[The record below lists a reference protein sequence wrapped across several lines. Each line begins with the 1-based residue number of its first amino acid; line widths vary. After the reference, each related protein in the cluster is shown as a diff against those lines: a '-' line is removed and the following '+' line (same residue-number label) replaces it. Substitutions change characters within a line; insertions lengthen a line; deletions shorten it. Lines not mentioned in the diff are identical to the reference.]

1 MKNILLILAI
11 AYSSASFAQ
20 GNLQF
25 NKVVNVSGVTPG
37 GNVFTTVSVPVGK
50 VWKITSSSWMDS
62 GGNIPNQSS
71 SNIRALCIGPYML
84 KGWHQYNGSTLD
96 PVTFPIWLEEGDYD
110 VKFCN
115 YTYTIS
121 NYTYAISGIEF
132 NIIP

>member
-1 MKNILLILAI
+1 MKYIYTFLFIAI
-11 AYSSASFAQ
+11 SATSFAQ

-37 GNVFTTVSVPVGK
+37 GNVFTTVTVPAGK
-50 VWKITSSSWMDS
+50 VWKITSSTWLNSAGS
-62 GGNIPNQSS
+62 ITSS
-71 SNIRALCIGPYML
+71 TYAMTPLCIGPFL
-84 KGWHQYNGSTLD
+84 LNGWKTSNGGAYN

-110 VKFCN
+110 VKHCDAQSA
-115 YTYTIS
+115 S

>member
-1 MKNILLILAI
+1 MKHLFTILLVAI
-11 AYSSASFAQ
+11 SATTFAQ

-25 NKVVNVSGVTPG
+25 SKVINVSGVTPG
-37 GNVFTTVSVPVGK
+37 GNVFTTVTVPVGR
-50 VWKITSSSWMDS
+50 VWKITSSSWLNVN
-62 GGNIPNQSS
+62 GNLPASSQSS
-71 SNIRALCIGPYML
+71 IIPFCIGPYLL
-84 KGWHQYNGSTLD
+84 KGWYQYNGSTLD

-115 YTYTIS
+115 STYTTS